1 MVRSAV
7 GAAVLVLA
15 ALAYYFNVG
24 FWVADADTRGKFQG
38 VDLVTVQ
45 SVETDIGDVQH
56 VTDVEKHEREV
67 GDLLNALRQSRTRQ
81 GYKPP
86 KDAAP
91 GYIRVRT
98 VSGGKIENLTVF
110 FPADSIRDRLG
121 PEVDKAVRAVH
132 AAGRP
137 KG

>member
-1 MVRSAV
+1 
-7 GAAVLVLA
+7 VLVLA
-15 ALAYYFNVG
+15 AAAYFFIVG
-24 FWVADADTRGKFQG
+24 FWVADADTREKFQR
-38 VDLVTVQ
+38 VEPATVQ
-45 SVETDIGDVQH
+45 SVETDIGDAQH
-56 VTDVEKHEREV
+56 VTDASSHEKEV
-67 GDLLNALRQSRTRQ
+67 ADLVFALRQTKTRQ
-81 GYKPP
+81 GFKPS

-98 VSGGKIENLTVF
+98 VSGGKIENTTVF
-110 FPADSIRDRLG
+110 FPADALRDRLG